1 MTQPTAEE
9 QALAHEAV
17 RLAGILPEIEGF
29 LAKMQRAVEVRTLI
43 ALDKGLLTPDQAL
56 YAWMEVGTL
65 RKLLGKFKGPALAAS
80 TLTTPR
86 AIAHTSPLPLPR

>member
-9 QALAHEAV
+9 LALAHEAA

-29 LAKMQRAVEVRTLI
+29 LGRMQRAVETRTLI

-65 RKLLGKFKGPALAAS
+65 RKLLGKFKGPALAAT
-80 TLTTPR
+80 TLTAPR
-86 AIAHTSPLPLPR
+86 AVAHASPLPLPR